1 MVLVPLLH
9 WRAILGAMKAP
20 APWRFLA
27 ATDAGQGES
36 AKLRS
41 FASGA
46 LAMADEFVDVL
57 VVGAGISGIGAGYH
71 LQKLCPDRSYAIVEA
86 RMSLG
91 GTWDLFRYPGV
102 RSDSDMH
109 TLGYSF
115 RPWTDPKAIAEGPT
129 ILHYLQDTAR
139 EYGIDRKIR
148 FGHKVVRADWSSS
161 DARWSVEVH
170 REEDGSTSRIRC
182 AFLFMCCGYYDYAEG
197 YRPEFPGQD
206 RFAGRMVHPQQW
218 PEDLDYAGKRVV
230 VIGSGATAVTLVPA
244 LAGKAAY
251 VTMLQRS
258 PTWMVARPS
267 VDPIGTTLRRRLPL
281 RLALRLTR
289 WKNVLLGMYV
299 YRLCKRRPQRM
310 RELLLGG
317 VRQALG
323 PRADIATHFTP
334 RYNPWEQRLCLVPD
348 GDFFGAINKG
358 RASVVT
364 DHIESFT
371 ETGLKLR
378 SGATLDADIIVS
390 ATGLKLAMLGHTALY
405 VDGRHVEAS
414 RTVNYKGLM
423 YSGVPN
429 MANTFG
435 YTNASWTL
443 KADLTAQ
450 FVCRLLNHM
459 RKTGARQC
467 EAPAAGPGTPLLP
480 WVDFSSGYFQRAAGL
495 LPKQGMSRPWKLN
508 QNYLSD
514 LVAMR
519 FGAVNDGVLQF
530 SP

>member
-1 MVLVPLLH
+1 M
-9 WRAILGAMKAP
+9 
-20 APWRFLA
+20 
-27 ATDAGQGES
+27 
-36 AKLRS
+36 
-41 FASGA
+41 
-46 LAMADEFVDVL
+46 AMAEESVDVL
-57 VVGAGISGIGAGYH
+57 VVGAGISGIGAAYH

-86 RMSLG
+86 RQALG

-115 RPWTDPKAIAEGPT
+115 RPWTDPKAIAAGPT
-129 ILHYLQDTAR
+129 ILEYLHETAR

-148 FGHKVVRADWSSS
+148 FGQRVVRADWSSA
-161 DARWSVEVH
+161 DAQWTVELRH
-170 REEDGSTSRIRC
+170 EGDGGTSSLRC
-182 AFLFMCCGYYDYAEG
+182 AFLFMCSGYYDYAQG
-197 YRPEFPGQD
+197 YQPEFPGVD
-206 RFAGRMVHPQQW
+206 RFGGRIVHPQQW
-218 PEDLDYAGKRVV
+218 PEDLDYVGKKVV
-230 VIGSGATAVTLVPA
+230 VIGSGATAVTLVPSMA
-244 LAGKAAY
+244 EKAAH

-258 PTWMVARPS
+258 PTWMVSRPS
-267 VDPIGTTLRRRLPL
+267 VDPVSMRLRRRLPL
-281 RLALRLTR
+281 RLALRMTR

-299 YRLCKRRPQRM
+299 FRLCKKRPERM

-323 PRADIATHFTP
+323 PEADIDTHFTP
-334 RYNPWEQRLCLVPD
+334 RYNPWEQRLCLLPD
-348 GDFFGAINKG
+348 GDFFQAVNKG
-358 RASVVT
+358 TASVVT
-364 DHIESFT
+364 DKIESFT
-371 ETGLKLR
+371 ETGLKLQ

-390 ATGLKLAMLGHTALY
+390 ATGLQLAMLGKAALY
-405 VDGRHVEAS
+405 VDGTRVEPS

-450 FVCRLLNHM
+450 YVCRLLNHM

-467 EAPAAGPGTPLLP
+467 LAPAAGADQPLLP
-480 WVDFSSGYFQRAAGL
+480 WVDFSSGYFQRAAGQ
-495 LPKQGMSRPWKLN
+495 LPKQGSIKPWKLN

-514 LVAMR
+514 LFSMR
-519 FGAVNDGVLQF
+519 FGAVDDGVLHF
-530 SP
+530 SR

>member
-1 MVLVPLLH
+1 
-9 WRAILGAMKAP
+9 
-20 APWRFLA
+20 
-27 ATDAGQGES
+27 
-36 AKLRS
+36 
-41 FASGA
+41 
-46 LAMADEFVDVL
+46 MADEFVDVL

-71 LQKLCPDRSYAIVEA
+71 LQKFCPDHSFAIVEA
-86 RMSLG
+86 RKDLG

-115 RPWTDPKAIAEGPT
+115 RPWTDPKAIAGGPT
-129 ILHYLQDTAR
+129 ILGYLHDTAR

-148 FGHKVVRADWSSS
+148 FGHKVVRADWSSP
-161 DARWSVEVH
+161 DAQWTVQLR
-170 REEDGSTSRIRC
+170 REDDGSSLTMRC
-182 AFLFMCCGYYDYAEG
+182 AFLFMCSGYYDYAEG
-197 YRPEFPGQD
+197 YQPDFPGQA
-206 RFAGRMVHPQQW
+206 RFGGQMVHPQKW
-218 PEDLDYAGKRVV
+218 PTDLDYAGKKVV

-244 LAGKAAY
+244 MVDKAAH

-258 PTWMVARPS
+258 PTWMVSRPS
-267 VDPIGTTLRRRLPL
+267 VDPVSTWLRRRLPE

-289 WKNVLLGMYV
+289 WKNVLMGMYV
-299 YRLCKRRPQRM
+299 FRLCRSKPQRM

-317 VRQALG
+317 VREALG
-323 PRADIATHFTP
+323 PQADIATHFTP

-348 GDFFGAINKG
+348 GDFFSAIKSG
-358 RASVVT
+358 RASIAT
-364 DHIESFT
+364 DQIETIT
-371 ETGLKLR
+371 ETGVKLQ
-378 SGATLDADIIVS
+378 SGAMLEADIIVS
-390 ATGLKLAMLGHTALY
+390 ATGLKLAMLGHAELH
-405 VDGRHVEAS
+405 VDGQRVDPA

-459 RKTGARQC
+459 RKTGSRQC
-467 EAPAAGPGTPLLP
+467 LAPAAGADMPLLP
-480 WVDFSSGYFQRAAGL
+480 WVDFSSGYFQRAAGQ
-495 LPKQGMSRPWKLN
+495 LPKQGSTKPWKLN

-519 FGAVNDGVLQF
+519 FGAVDDGVMKF
-530 SP
+530 SR

>member
-1 MVLVPLLH
+1 M
-9 WRAILGAMKAP
+9 
-20 APWRFLA
+20 
-27 ATDAGQGES
+27 TDEA
-36 AKLRS
+36 
-41 FASGA
+41 
-46 LAMADEFVDVL
+46 VDVL

-86 RMSLG
+86 RKDLG

-129 ILHYLQDTAR
+129 ILRYLHDTAR

-148 FGHKVVRADWSSS
+148 FGHKVVRADWSSQ
-161 DARWSVEVH
+161 DAQWTVELR
-170 REEDGSTSRIRC
+170 REEDGSSTRIRC
-182 AFLFMCCGYYDYAEG
+182 AFLFMCSGYYDYAKG
-197 YRPEFPGQD
+197 YQPEFPGQD
-206 RFAGRMVHPQQW
+206 RFDGRMVHPQQW
-218 PEDLDYAGKRVV
+218 PEDLDYAGKKVV

-244 LAGKAAY
+244 MAETAAH

-267 VDPIGTTLRRRLPL
+267 VDPISTRLRRRLPL
-281 RLALRLTR
+281 RLALSLTR
-289 WKNVLLGMYV
+289 WKNVLLTMYV
-299 YRLCKRRPQRM
+299 FRLCKRKPARM

-317 VRQALG
+317 VRHALG
-323 PRADIATHFTP
+323 PEADIATHFTP

-348 GDFFGAINKG
+348 GDFFQAINKG

-364 DHIESFT
+364 DHVESFT
-371 ETGLKLR
+371 EAGVKLK

-390 ATGLKLAMLGHTALY
+390 ATGLNLAMLGNAALY
-405 VDGRHVEAS
+405 VDGQRVEPA

-423 YSGVPN
+423 YTGVPN

-450 FVCRLLNHM
+450 YVCRLLNHM

-467 EAPAAGPGTPLLP
+467 LAPAADPDMPLLP
-480 WVDFSSGYFQRAAGL
+480 WVDFSSGYFQRAAGM
-495 LPKQGMSRPWKLN
+495 LPKQGAIKPWKLN

-519 FGAVNDGVLQF
+519 FGAVNDGVLRF
-530 SP
+530 SS

>member
-1 MVLVPLLH
+1 
-9 WRAILGAMKAP
+9 
-20 APWRFLA
+20 
-27 ATDAGQGES
+27 
-36 AKLRS
+36 
-41 FASGA
+41 
-46 LAMADEFVDVL
+46 MADEVLDVL

-71 LQKLCPDRSYAIVEA
+71 LQKLCPDRRYAIVEA
-86 RMSLG
+86 RKGLG

-115 RPWTDPKAIAEGPT
+115 RPWTDPKAIAEGPA
-129 ILHYLQDTAR
+129 ILSYLHETAR

-148 FGHKVVRADWSSS
+148 FGHKVLRADWSSQ
-161 DARWSVEVH
+161 DAQWTVQVR
-170 REEDGSTSRIRC
+170 REEDGSISSIRC
-182 AFLFMCCGYYDYAEG
+182 AFLFMCSGYYDYADG
-197 YRPEFPGQD
+197 YQPDFPGQS
-206 RFAGRMVHPQQW
+206 RFGGRMVHPQKW
-218 PEDLDYAGKRVV
+218 PEDLDHAGKKVV

-244 LAGKAAY
+244 LAEKAAH

-267 VDPIGTTLRRRLPL
+267 VDPISTRLRRRLPL

-289 WKNVLLGMYV
+289 WKNVLMGMYV
-299 YRLCKRRPQRM
+299 YRLCKRSPQRM

-317 VRQALG
+317 IRQALG
-323 PRADIATHFTP
+323 PKADIATHFTP

-348 GDFFGAINKG
+348 GDFFKAINKG

-371 ETGLKLR
+371 EAGVKLQ

-390 ATGLKLAMLGHTALY
+390 ATGLKLAMLGNTALY
-405 VDGRHVEAS
+405 VDGQRVEPS

-450 FVCRLLNHM
+450 YVCRLLNHM
-459 RKTGARQC
+459 RKTGMRQC
-467 EAPAAGPGTPLLP
+467 RAPAAGPDTPLLP
-480 WVDFSSGYFQRAAGL
+480 WVDFSSGYFQRAADQ
-495 LPKQGMSRPWKLN
+495 LPKQGATKPWKLN

-519 FGAVNDGVLQF
+519 FGTVDDGVLRF
-530 SP
+530 SS

>member
-1 MVLVPLLH
+1 M
-9 WRAILGAMKAP
+9 
-20 APWRFLA
+20 
-27 ATDAGQGES
+27 DDS
-36 AKLRS
+36 
-41 FASGA
+41 
-46 LAMADEFVDVL
+46 EFVDVL

-71 LQKLCPDRSYAIVEA
+71 LQTLCPDRSYAIVEA
-86 RMSLG
+86 RSEIG
-91 GTWDLFRYPGV
+91 GTWDLFRYPGI

-115 RPWTDPKAIAEGPT
+115 RPWTEPKAIAAGPT
-129 ILHYLQDTAR
+129 ILNYLRETAR
-139 EYGIDRKIR
+139 EYGIERKIR
-148 FGHKVVRADWSSS
+148 FGLRVVRADWSSR
-161 DARWSVEVH
+161 DACWTVRM
-170 REEDGSTSRIRC
+170 RRADGAESSIRC
-182 AFLFMCCGYYDYAEG
+182 GFLFMCSGYYDYGAG
-197 YRPEFPGQD
+197 HRPDFPGQE
-206 RFAGRMVHPQQW
+206 RFAGPIVYPQQW

-244 LAGKAAY
+244 LAEKAAH

-267 VDPIGTTLRRRLPL
+267 IDPIATKLRRRLPL
-281 RLALRLTR
+281 RMALLLTR

-299 YRLCKRRPQRM
+299 FRLCRRDPERM
-310 RELLLGG
+310 RKLLLGG
-317 VRQALG
+317 VRNALG
-323 PRADIATHFTP
+323 PDADIATHFTP

-348 GDFFGAINKG
+348 GDFFRSVASG

-371 ETGLKLR
+371 DTGIQLR
-378 SGATLDADIIVS
+378 SGAELAADIVVS
-390 ATGLKLAMLGHTALY
+390 ATGLKLAMLGHAELH
-405 VDGRHVEAS
+405 VDGRRIEAAS
-414 RTVNYKGLM
+414 TVNYKGLM

-450 FVCRLLNHM
+450 YVCRLLNHM

-467 EAPAAGPGTPLLP
+467 QPPAAGPGTALLP
-480 WVDFSSGYFQRAAGL
+480 WVDFSSGYFQRATDQ
-495 LPKQGMSRPWKLN
+495 LPRQGIARPWKLN

-519 FGAVNDGVLQF
+519 FGSVNDGVMQF
-530 SP
+530 SS